1 MRYNEFV
8 PLLRGRPH
16 LQGVS
21 LALAFQSKS
30 KIWWN
35 AGTHFQNSPLDCFE
49 IHPLRSALRTKAN
62 CQLRWQFALW
72 FDSFAVCTGDFAH
85 CDERP
90 RLCLWTPQAFEKAW
104 PKLLY
109 LRQHRTKTAWKLCTS
124 SACRFP
130 VILHKISLTYASM
143 PASILYNLTK
153 NLTSHLTHNLCAVL
167 P

>member
-1 MRYNEFV
+1 MNSFLYLGDALTCRAS
-8 PLLRGRPH
+8 PLL
-16 LQGVS
+16 
-21 LALAFQSKS
+21 
-30 KIWWN
+30 KIIHWIIFN
-35 AGTHFQNSPLDCFE
+35 
-49 IHPLRSALRTKAN
+49 IHPLRSALRTKAS
-62 CQLRWQFALW
+62 CQWNWQLALW

-124 SACRFP
+124 SACRFS